1 MMICKCVFLSSATIP
16 HVVNSTLP
24 TLISSFLLGI
34 ALIPALMTFSSA
46 SFSSSS
52 RTFSPSYTPLL
63 FLILAS
69 VLRIAASSA
78 GVRST
83 PSSSSVTSSDESV
96 SEPELSDTGADFFD
110 RLVGFVGLLLDAAAD
125 DIIAICAVYRR
136 VDCCSDIIQ
145 LLHGDPELCIYDVLF
160 I

>member
-1 MMICKCVFLSSATIP
+1 MMVCKSVFLSLATDRLWP
-16 HVVNSTLP
+16 TATGL

-46 SFSSSS
+46 SFNSFS

-69 VLRIAASSA
+69 VLRIAASNA

-83 PSSSSVTSSDESV
+83 PSSSSVTSSEESV
-96 SEPELSDTGADFFD
+96 SEPELSDTGAAFFD
-110 RLVGFVGLLLDAAAD
+110 RLVGFVGLLLEAAAD
-125 DIIAICAVYRR
+125 DIIAMRAV
-136 VDCCSDIIQ
+136 
-145 LLHGDPELCIYDVLF
+145 
-160 I
+160 